1 MSKAERL
8 FNLVNLLKGRR
19 TAITAR
25 DLAQSLGVSE
35 RTIYRDIGALA
46 ASGIPVSGDAG
57 VGYML
62 APRSHLPP
70 LMFSPEEA
78 IAIALGLKLVR
89 AFTDPDLA
97 EAATKAEQ
105 RMRAVLTDS
114 IKADLERLPY
124 RVPVLERHAADRAR
138 HARVRRAAITFE
150 KLAIEYRDEAG
161 NESSR
166 IIWPLALMSWGAV
179 WTILAWCE
187 TRQAYRNFRL
197 DRIMNLKETGERF
210 ETTDTINI
218 AHYYHTEIGTEEHR
232 EQH

>member
-19 TAITAR
+19 TAVTAR
-25 DLAQSLGVSE
+25 DLSRALGVSE
-35 RTIYRDIGALA
+35 RTIYRDVGALA

-62 APRSHLPP
+62 APRTHLPP

-78 IAIALGLKLVR
+78 VAIAIGLKLVR

-97 EAATKAEQ
+97 DAATSAEQ
-105 RMRAVLTDS
+105 RVRAVLTDA

-124 RVPVLERHAADRAR
+124 RVPVLERYAEDRAR
-138 HARVRRAAITFE
+138 HARVRQAALSFE
-150 KLAIEYRDEAG
+150 KLEIAYRDEAG
-161 NESSR
+161 NPSNR

-197 DRIMNLKETGERF
+197 DRIETLAETGERF
-210 ETTDTINI
+210 ETTETINI
-218 AHYYHTEIGTEEHR
+218 SHYYRTEIGIEDR
-232 EQH
+232 F